1 MPRLALTSFAAL
13 LIAAPLFAA
22 ESKSRPVGEKPNII
36 YFMVDDLGYGEL
48 GCYGQKKIKT
58 PYIDA
63 FASEGMRFTQV
74 YAGSNVC
81 APCRSVLMTGRHTG
95 HTPIRANGAGRHL
108 SLEDDTVAERMKAA
122 GYATGLFGKWGL
134 GNENSEGAPWRQGFD
149 EFLGQLEQV
158 HAHFYYPYWIWH
170 NDKKMMLPG
179 NERNQRG
186 SYVQDVMH
194 AGALDFI
201 RGNIDKPFF
210 LYYACIIPH
219 VELVVPEEDELPYRG
234 KFPKR
239 LIDDRRPGYIDGADG
254 LVTFAGMVS
263 RMDRQFGQI
272 ITLLKELG
280 IDDNTLVIFTSD
292 NGGQGGGDWA
302 KMTDFFEGNAP
313 LKGYKGMWY
322 EGGIRVPFIARW
334 PRKIKAGTE
343 TDHLTYFGDFMPSA
357 CEVAGVDAP
366 ANTDGISY
374 LPTLLSRPLQQKQHD
389 YLFFEYRSGTK
400 MRYCIRQG
408 DWKILQSRPAG
419 SFELYNIRNDISEE
433 NNLADKH
440 PDIVDRM
447 KSLIEQ
453 SRTPEI
459 EFAPIER
466 TGIKD
471 YVR

>member
-1 MPRLALTSFAAL
+1 
-13 LIAAPLFAA
+13 
-22 ESKSRPVGEKPNII
+22 
-36 YFMVDDLGYGEL
+36 
-48 GCYGQKKIKT
+48 
-58 PYIDA
+58 
-63 FASEGMRFTQV
+63 
-74 YAGSNVC
+74 
-81 APCRSVLMTGRHTG
+81 
-95 HTPIRANGAGRHL
+95 
-108 SLEDDTVAERMKAA
+108 
-122 GYATGLFGKWGL
+122 
-134 GNENSEGAPWRQGFD
+134 
-149 EFLGQLEQV
+149 
-158 HAHFYYPYWIWH
+158 
-170 NDKKMMLPG
+170 
-179 NERNQRG
+179 
-186 SYVQDVMH
+186 
-194 AGALDFI
+194 
-201 RGNIDKPFF
+201 
-210 LYYACIIPH
+210 
-219 VELVVPEEDELPYRG
+219 
-234 KFPKR
+234 
-239 LIDDRRPGYIDGADG
+239 
-254 LVTFAGMVS
+254 
-263 RMDRQFGQI
+263 
-272 ITLLKELG
+272 
-280 IDDNTLVIFTSD
+280 
-292 NGGQGGGDWA
+292 
-302 KMTDFFEGNAP
+302 MTDFFEGNAP

-334 PRKIKAGTE
+334 PRKIKANSE

-408 DWKILQSRPAG
+408 DWKILQSRPGG

-440 PDIVDRM
+440 PKIVDRM